1 MNVSSSFIKSTN
13 RSELVDYLEKATVV
27 VDYGIRV
34 VSIIGILFN
43 LTTLVVLHNRK
54 FKHKFYDFLR
64 CRCVSYLFV
73 CAIGSVYRDI
83 PLSGQVDDYM
93 RIIIGW
99 YVINIPMRVVFF
111 ASGIIDVLL
120 VLNRYVTLYNR
131 KGSVFYT
138 LSKKVRT
145 NEVVLL
151 ISRKSVLA
159 DVQGCSQIFFYPL
172 RYIYNKF
179 V

>member
-99 YVINIPMRVVFF
+99 HVINIPMRVVFF

-131 KGSVFYT
+131 KRSVFYT
-138 LSKKVRT
+138 LCYATFIINLFNRIFKLVKFLLTLYCIINFYFIKV
-145 NEVVLL
+145 
-151 ISRKSVLA
+151 
-159 DVQGCSQIFFYPL
+159 IFLFS
-172 RYIYNKF
+172 
-179 V
+179 

>member
-1 MNVSSSFIKSTN
+1 MNVSSYKQTPTNTN

-34 VSIIGILFN
+34 VSVIGILFN

-93 RIIIGW
+93 TIIILW
-99 YVINIPMRVVFF
+99 FVINYPMRVVFF
-111 ASGIIDVLL
+111 ASGIIDMLL
-120 VLNRYVTLYNR
+120 VLNRYVTLCNR
-131 KGSVFYT
+131 KRSVFYS
-138 LSKKVRT
+138 LSKRVRIIEVDFLVSRNSVFADFSHQNKV
-145 NEVVLL
+145 LG
-151 ISRKSVLA
+151 SR
-159 DVQGCSQIFFYPL
+159 F
-172 RYIYNKF
+172 
-179 V
+179 